1 MDLEPD
7 VSIKGLVIPIGKAE
21 SGKAPLFMRVSEIA
35 LRPAKIGFMRIAVI
49 PQIVFKDCQII
60 ILGNHSLAKET
71 WSRSLS
77 DFMRCQP
84 LMERAEIQG
93 FQLVCG
99 TEGVNLTVAAL
110 EGKFLQ
116 SMGQICLHGVVWHDQ
131 GGEHSVG
138 DALIS
143 LKGASA
149 GCLIWQENQQSR
161 CMKLNSSGLQANF

>member
-1 MDLEPD
+1 
-7 VSIKGLVIPIGKAE
+7 
-21 SGKAPLFMRVSEIA
+21 
-35 LRPAKIGFMRIAVI
+35 
-49 PQIVFKDCQII
+49 
-60 ILGNHSLAKET
+60 
-71 WSRSLS
+71 
-77 DFMRCQP
+77 
-84 LMERAEIQG
+84 MERAVIEG

-99 TEGVNLTVAAL
+99 AESAYLTVTAQ

-116 SMGQICLHGVVWHDQ
+116 SMGQISLHRVVWHDQ

-161 CMKLNSSGLQANF
+161 CMKLNSSDLQANF